1 MAKAMTTDTSDV
13 RDNIV
18 AVGQRIMAR
27 KGFSAVGLNE
37 ILATAGV
44 PKGSFYHY
52 FGSKDAFGE
61 ALLARYF
68 EDYLAD
74 MDATLGN
81 ADTTMAARLLTYFGQ
96 WRANQSFED
105 CQGKCLAVKLGAEVA
120 DLSEPMRLTLKQG
133 TAGIVARLAGAIEG
147 GVADRSLTLEG
158 DAGQV
163 AESLY
168 QLWLGASLMVKIAR
182 DTSPFDAAMKTTQHM
197 LQLPR

>member
-1 MAKAMTTDTSDV
+1 MAKAMTTDTSGV

-18 AVGQRIMAR
+18 AVGQRIMAG

-37 ILATAGV
+37 ILVTAGV

-61 ALLARYF
+61 ALLSRYF

-74 MDATLGN
+74 MDATLSN
-81 ADTTMAARLLTYFGQ
+81 ADMTMAERLLTYFGQ
-96 WRANQSFED
+96 WRANQSFDD

-133 TAGIVARLAGAIEG
+133 TAGIVARLAVAIEG
-147 GVADRSLTLEG
+147 GVADGSLTVEG
-158 DAGQV
+158 DASQV
-163 AESLY
+163 AQSLY

-182 DTSPFDAAMKTTQHM
+182 DAAPFNAAMTTTQHM
-197 LQLPR
+197 LHLPR